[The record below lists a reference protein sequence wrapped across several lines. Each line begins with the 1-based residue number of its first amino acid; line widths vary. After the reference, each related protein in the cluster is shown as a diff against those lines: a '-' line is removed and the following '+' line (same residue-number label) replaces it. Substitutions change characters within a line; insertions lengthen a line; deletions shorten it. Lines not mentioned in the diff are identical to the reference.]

1 MTQRWYTTPTPCLP
15 VAPRPCLIIRRATL
29 LSHADWFIY
38 LQPMDYSWYAPFLK
52 AGIEVWP
59 VFDGT
64 SECCQADFGN
74 GKGSSC
80 NMLVGKEALA
90 QELLDVALKYN
101 LTGWQQDWEFNDAW
115 NWLGCER

>member
-1 MTQRWYTTPTPCLP
+1 
-15 VAPRPCLIIRRATL
+15 
-29 LSHADWFIY
+29 
-38 LQPMDYSWYAPFLK
+38 MDYSWYAPFLK

-101 LTGWQQDWEFNDAW
+101 LTGWQQDWEFNNAW